1 MTRAPAALL
10 IGLLAFAG
18 CTGSEGPAGQ
28 NGEPGEAGA
37 PGQPGQPG
45 QPGNPGDPGEAGA
58 PGETG
63 PQGPAGETGPQGEAG
78 TSTGTITGYVIDR
91 DMPNPA
97 FLAGVK
103 ITELPLGV
111 TVTTDASGAFTIPDL
126 PAGIHSITAAGTAL
140 KLSGNDVVAGDP
152 VYVDAGTVSVLAGTT
167 STLRIQL
174 PRLAANLN
182 LYSLMLASKPT
193 FKDANCVACHTDRT
207 KETSLDPKYPPY
219 HAMKTHSAQS
229 CTFCHASVEIRRDG
243 WDLGQSKA
251 LRKNVSV
258 TLCKGCHSKY
268 PKYL

>member
-1 MTRAPAALL
+1 
-10 IGLLAFAG
+10 
-18 CTGSEGPAGQ
+18 
-28 NGEPGEAGA
+28 
-37 PGQPGQPG
+37 
-45 QPGNPGDPGEAGA
+45 
-58 PGETG
+58 
-63 PQGPAGETGPQGEAG
+63 
-78 TSTGTITGYVIDR
+78 
-91 DMPNPA
+91 MPNPA